1 MPTTKLTST
10 GLQFYDDDDNLISSF
25 AFDTSTGDLSH
36 DKGIEATQ
44 FVTSAAVVG
53 IGVGVGGGSSS
64 GVGSFTITVNGSGWG
79 VNETG
84 DFIAKT
90 GSGSG
95 AAFTVTSVN
104 ANTGITGLTVT
115 STGSGYAVNDVLY
128 ADEGEEGETRPEVRV
143 DSLA

>member
-10 GLQFYDDDDNLISSF
+10 GLQFYDDSGNLVSTF

-36 DKGIEATQ
+36 DKEIEATQ
-44 FVTSAAVVG
+44 FVTSAAVV
-53 IGVGVGGGSSS
+53 GVGVGGGSSS
-64 GVGSFTITVNGSGWG
+64 GVGSFTITVNGTGWAA
-79 VNETG
+79 NETG
-84 DFIAKT
+84 DFVAKT